1 MLQKLLALVVIA
13 FFLSKL
19 LWQQRQRR
27 LSWLEFSFWL
37 VFWLL
42 SAGAILML
50 SEIDHLVASLGFSG
64 NGIEVLLY
72 VGLAVCLY
80 FIFRLRLRMEKMDR
94 QLTQLVSLI
103 ARQHPLSEKNTNQ
116 NTEGE

>member
-1 MLQKLLALVVIA
+1 MLQKILALAVIA
-13 FFLSKL
+13 VFLIKL

-27 LSWLEFSFWL
+27 LAWTEFSFWL

-42 SAGAILML
+42 SAVAVLML
-50 SEIDHLVASLGFSG
+50 GDIDRLVAELGFSG

-80 FIFRLRLRMEKMDR
+80 FIFRLRLKLENMER
-94 QLTQLVSLI
+94 QLTQLTSLI
-103 ARQHPLSEKNTNQ
+103 ARQQPLSDKDQDTKR
-116 NTEGE
+116 G